1 MPNIKILVCAHKKD
15 YVRQDDVYM
24 PIQVGKAISSIDLG
38 FQGDDTGDN
47 ISDRN
52 DWYAELTAM
61 YWAWK
66 NLKGVDYIG
75 LCHYRRYFNFH
86 TKGLS
91 YSEYQIV
98 KTEEIKKLNLD
109 LPDVEK
115 GLKHYDVILPK
126 FKYYS
131 TNLFRDYSFI
141 HNSEEIRFL
150 IKVIKQYY
158 PAYYPALSQTLKCNK
173 LLHYNMYIMSWQQF
187 DSYSSWLFDV
197 LDTLDKKFKSVHYT
211 PLQRRVFGFM
221 GERLMTTYAIHHHWK
236 IKHYPLYWV
245 ADEYI
250 NISFFHRILRRLK
263 GQCQFFF
270 SDVLAHSYPVD
281 RL

>member
-75 LCHYRRYFNFH
+75 LCHYRRYFNSH

-115 GLKHYDVILPK
+115 ELKHYDVILPK

-158 PAYYPALSQTLKCNK
+158 PAYYP
-173 LLHYNMYIMSWQQF
+173 
-187 DSYSSWLFDV
+187 
-197 LDTLDKKFKSVHYT
+197 
-211 PLQRRVFGFM
+211 
-221 GERLMTTYAIHHHWK
+221 
-236 IKHYPLYWV
+236 
-245 ADEYI
+245 
-250 NISFFHRILRRLK
+250 
-263 GQCQFFF
+263 
-270 SDVLAHSYPVD
+270 PV
-281 RL
+281 

>member
-24 PIQVGKAISSIDLG
+24 PIQVGKAISDVDLG

-52 DWYAELTAM
+52 DWYAELTAT

-86 TKGLS
+86 TKGLFF
-91 YSEYQIV
+91 SEYQIV

-109 LPDVEK
+109 LPDIEK
-115 GLKHYDVILPK
+115 ELKHYDVILPK
-126 FKYYS
+126 IKYYP
-131 TNLFRDYSFI
+131 TNLFRDYSHC
-141 HNSEEIRFL
+141 HNSEEMRFL
-150 IKVIKQYY
+150 IKVIKQDY
-158 PAYYPALSQTLKCNK
+158 PDYYPALSQTLKCNK
-173 LLHYNMYIMSWQQF
+173 LLHCNMFIMTWQQF
-187 DSYSSWLFDV
+187 DNYASWLFDV
-197 LDTLDKKFKSVHYT
+197 LGTLDKMFKVAHYT

-221 GERLMTTYAIHHHWK
+221 GERLMTAYAIHNDWR
-236 IKHYPLYWV
+236 IKHYPLFWV
-245 ADEYI
+245 ADEYT
-250 NISFFHRILRRLK
+250 NLPFSHRMLRRLK
-263 GQCQFFF
+263 GQFQFFF
-270 SDVLAHSYPVD
+270 SDVLAHSYPIEK
-281 RL
+281 L